1 MKKDIINGAVNVLEL
16 PDEVIFNLPVITLVG
31 RGGIDIE
38 NYKSILEYSD
48 TSVSVN
54 TSAGIVSVT
63 GESLE
68 LKSVTAEY
76 ISVKGIIGSVMF
88 KEL

>member
-1 MKKDIINGAVNVLEL
+1 MKKDMVHSAADALEL
-16 PDEVIFNLPVITLVG
+16 PNEVIFNLPVITVTG

-54 TSAGIVSVT
+54 TSAGILYVE
-63 GESLE
+63 GEKLE
-68 LKSVTAEY
+68 LKAVTAEY
-76 ISVKGIIGSVMF
+76 ISVKGRVKGLEFRDI
-88 KEL
+88 

>member
-1 MKKDIINGAVNVLEL
+1 MKKDIKSGAAAALEL
-16 PDEVIFNLPVITLVG
+16 PGEVIFNLPVITLTG

-54 TSAGIVSVT
+54 TSAGIVSVC
-63 GESLE
+63 GEGLE
-68 LKSVTAEY
+68 LKSVSAEY
-76 ISVKGIIGSVMF
+76 ISVKGVICSVMF

>member
-1 MKKDIINGAVNVLEL
+1 MKKDIRKGAAAALEL
-16 PDEVIFNLPVITLVG
+16 PGEVIFNLPVITLTG

-76 ISVKGIIGSVMF
+76 ISVTGVIGSVMF